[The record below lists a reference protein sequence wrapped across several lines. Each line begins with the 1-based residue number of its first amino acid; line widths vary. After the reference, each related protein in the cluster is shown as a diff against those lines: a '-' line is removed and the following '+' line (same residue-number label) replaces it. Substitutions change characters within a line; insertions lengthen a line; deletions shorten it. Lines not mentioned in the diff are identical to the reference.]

1 MNEVNWVEMET
12 EIFSVITAAV
22 MLIIQLVLCFK
33 AHKLWLRILPAC
45 LCAVASAVFFI
56 VSFFSD
62 GWDAIGFLFLTIF
75 FAVLLLVCGIGWG
88 VWAIVCRMCRLR

>member
-1 MNEVNWVEMET
+1 MNGVNFVEMET
-12 EIFSVITAAV
+12 EIFAAITAAV
-22 MLIIQLVLCFK
+22 VLIIQLVLCVK
-33 AHKLWLRILPAC
+33 THKLWLRILPAC
-45 LCAVASAVFFI
+45 LCAAASAVFFL

-88 VWAIVCRMCRLR
+88 ICAISGKLRR